1 MDEARRR
8 AWAALGIGP
17 AWALRDPPRQADDGS
32 VQRPGADAPED
43 ALPGT
48 ADPRARGT
56 AVQVRAELASPD
68 PFGAAVDA
76 IAAAEGGPVREPFG
90 SMAAGMQAGS
100 SGGDDPE
107 PNEVPADDSDAV
119 ALVRSGLPSSRRDR
133 LIADLEWSALGEAIA
148 GCRACG
154 LCEGRRNT
162 VFGVGP
168 RPASWMLVGEAP
180 GEQEDLQ
187 GEPFV
192 GPAGR
197 LLDQMLAAI
206 AVDRPS
212 QAFIANVLKCRPPRN
227 RDPLPEE
234 VARCEPYLLRQV
246 TLLRPRLIVVLGRFA
261 AQSLLRTEASIA
273 SLRGRVHRYRAG
285 GRDVPLI
292 VTYHPAYLLRN
303 LPDKA
308 KSWADLRLARRTYDA
323 LGDGEA

>member
-1 MDEARRR
+1 MDDARRR

-17 AWALRDPPRQADDGS
+17 AWLLRDPPRAVDG
-32 VQRPGADAPED
+32 PAEAEADAASGPLPVVDDLTAAEVRPPVPGGSSLAGVEAETGAVPRIDADAEDGPDPAGHPIPIPAATVLETVPETAPD
-43 ALPGT
+43 T
-48 ADPRARGT
+48 ADGMIALARFGEPS
-56 AVQVRAELASPD
+56 AGRD
-68 PFGAAVDA
+68 PV
-76 IAAAEGGPVREPFG
+76 IARLDW
-90 SMAAGMQAGS
+90 AG
-100 SGGDDPE
+100 
-107 PNEVPADDSDAV
+107 
-119 ALVRSGLPSSRRDR
+119 
-133 LIADLEWSALGEAIA
+133 LGEAVA

-168 RPASWMLVGEAP
+168 RPASWLLVGEAP

-192 GPAGR
+192 GSAGR
-197 LLDQMLAAI
+197 LLDQMLEAI

-246 TLLRPRLIVVLGRFA
+246 ELLRPRLIVVLGRFA
-261 AQSLLRTEASIA
+261 AQSLLRTDASIA

-285 GRDVPLI
+285 DREVPMI

-303 LPDKA
+303 LPDKS
-308 KSWADLRLARRTYDA
+308 KSWADLRLARRTWDA
-323 LGDGEA
+323 LGGEGD